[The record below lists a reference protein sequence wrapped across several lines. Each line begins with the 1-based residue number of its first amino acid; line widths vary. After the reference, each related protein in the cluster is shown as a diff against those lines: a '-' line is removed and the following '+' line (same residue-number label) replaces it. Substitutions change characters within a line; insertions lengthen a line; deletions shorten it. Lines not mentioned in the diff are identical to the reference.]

1 MDSPT
6 TLFQGSAASHVKD
19 GKASVFTSRLD
30 ALINWGRKNSL
41 WPMPMGLSCCAIE
54 MMAMVGPRYDMARF
68 GAEALRFSPRQADL
82 MLVAGTVTWKMA
94 PAVRV
99 IYEQM
104 PEPKWVV
111 AMGACSS
118 SGGMYDNYSV
128 VQGVDTIIPVDIYVP
143 GCPPR
148 PDAVLDALFKIQK
161 KIEGESWTADLGQG
175 KTPAVQV

>member
-1 MDSPT
+1 MSDNSLD
-6 TLFQGSAASHVKD
+6 LFQGSAALGHVKD
-19 GKASVFTSRLD
+19 GKTSFFTSKLD
-30 ALINWGRKNSL
+30 ALINWARKNSL

-82 MLVAGTVTWKMA
+82 MLIAGTVTWKMA

-104 PEPKWVV
+104 PDPKWVI

-128 VQGVDTIIPVDIYVP
+128 VQGVDSIIPVDIYVP

-148 PDAVLDALFKIQK
+148 PDAVLDALIKIQGR
-161 KIEGESWTADLGQG
+161 IEKESWSQTR
-175 KTPAVQV
+175 